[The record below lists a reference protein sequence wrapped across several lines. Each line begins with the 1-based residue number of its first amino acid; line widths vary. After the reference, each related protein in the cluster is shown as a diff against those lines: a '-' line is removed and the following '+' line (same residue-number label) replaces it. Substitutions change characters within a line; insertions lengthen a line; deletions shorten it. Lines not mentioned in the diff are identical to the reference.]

1 MSERGVARRQA
12 TTGADGPTPPPA
24 IYASGKAS
32 GDLPDTAPVGRPPD
46 DEAGGDDA
54 VGEAAVDRV
63 TAGEATVG
71 GSAVGGSD
79 RPGGSATPPG
89 GTSADSARRYG
100 AHHAHARHAD
110 SARHAPGPDRTP
122 NPDSTP
128 SATLSSPGP
137 GPAPSPGPDRERLAH
152 RLLLAV
158 CCAFALLS
166 CVLVPLTLPLGW
178 DELVYASRYSPYAPA
193 TPFSAPRTRGVPF
206 LIAPVATWSDSVV
219 LLRVWLTLLATAAL
233 YLGFRPWLR
242 AARRPWA
249 APVAAALYGSLWITL
264 FYANEAM
271 PNHYTAMGA
280 VGAVGLFLWPRQ
292 SLLTCTGIAAGI
304 ALATLMRPNDGFAI
318 GLPLLIAALLFP
330 AWRGRRRVLAVLVGL
345 GAGALPWAVEAYV
358 RFGGV
363 LERLTEAS
371 EVQGDLRPLLSF
383 VHHLT
388 VIDGPLLCRPCDN
401 DSVRPVAA
409 EWWVLLA
416 LLVAAGLWAL
426 CRTGARAGARPTPHP
441 AGPAMPPPASVA
453 APAGPAA
460 PPPSATAP
468 ARPAAPPPPPVTAP
482 ATPLRDALLALATG
496 LAIALPYFVLVPYA
510 TPRFLLPTHAL
521 FAPTAAIGLLA
532 LLRLARA
539 VRPRWVGVVV
549 PALVLGGH
557 LTVQAAL
564 AHGNAKIQGDA
575 RRDWARIA
583 ETLEQ
588 HGVGNG
594 TSPGTAAPCLLNGN
608 TSVIPLAHTAGC
620 APGGGL
626 DDPRRPTALVM
637 RGAAPPEWARDW
649 PRHAVPDTYMRGWA
663 IHVRP

>member
-1 MSERGVARRQA
+1 M
-12 TTGADGPTPPPA
+12 
-24 IYASGKAS
+24 
-32 GDLPDTAPVGRPPD
+32 
-46 DEAGGDDA
+46 
-54 VGEAAVDRV
+54 
-63 TAGEATVG
+63 
-71 GSAVGGSD
+71 
-79 RPGGSATPPG
+79 
-89 GTSADSARRYG
+89 
-100 AHHAHARHAD
+100 
-110 SARHAPGPDRTP
+110 
-122 NPDSTP
+122 
-128 SATLSSPGP
+128 
-137 GPAPSPGPDRERLAH
+137 
-152 RLLLAV
+152 
-158 CCAFALLS
+158 
-166 CVLVPLTLPLGW
+166 PLTLPLGW

-292 SLLTCTGIAAGI
+292 SLLTCTGIATGI

-330 AWRGRRRVLAVLVGL
+330 AWRGRSRVLAVLVGL

-416 LLVAAGLWAL
+416 LLVTAGLWAL
-426 CRTGARAGARPTPHP
+426 RRTGGRAEARPTPHP
-441 AGPAMPPPASVA
+441 AGPVAPPPASGT
-453 APAGPAA
+453 APAGLAA
-460 PPPSATAP
+460 PPAPSATAP
-468 ARPAAPPPPPVTAP
+468 ARPAAALPPPPPVTAP

>member
-1 MSERGVARRQA
+1 M
-12 TTGADGPTPPPA
+12 DPPA
-24 IYASGKAS
+24 KAPAP
-32 GDLPDTAPVGRPPD
+32 PDETATDPGRPPHGTGQTD
-46 DEAGGDDA
+46 P
-54 VGEAAVDRV
+54 
-63 TAGEATVG
+63 TH
-71 GSAVGGSD
+71 
-79 RPGGSATPPG
+79 PGHPTNP
-89 GTSADSARRYG
+89 
-100 AHHAHARHAD
+100 AHPAHPNQAHA
-110 SARHAPGPDRTP
+110 
-122 NPDSTP
+122 
-128 SATLSSPGP
+128 
-137 GPAPSPGPDRERLAH
+137 RLAH

-206 LIAPVATWSDSVV
+206 LIAPVATWSDSTV
-219 LLRVWLTLLATAAL
+219 LLRVWLTLLAAAAL

-242 AARRPWA
+242 AAHRPWA

-264 FYANEAM
+264 FYANSAM

-318 GLPLLIAALLFP
+318 GLPLLVAALLVP
-330 AWRGRRRVLAVLVGL
+330 AWRGRSRVLAVLAGL
-345 GAGALPWAVEAYV
+345 AAGALPWAVEAYI

-363 LERLTEAS
+363 RERLTEAS

-409 EWWVLLA
+409 EWWLLLT
-416 LLVAAGLWAL
+416 LLVVAGLWTL
-426 CRTGARAGARPTPHP
+426 RRAGSRPTPRQ
-441 AGPAMPPPASVA
+441 ASAPPAPTA
-453 APAGPAA
+453 APAG
-460 PPPSATAP
+460 
-468 ARPAAPPPPPVTAP
+468 
-482 ATPLRDALLALATG
+482 PLRDALLALVTG

-521 FAPTAAIGLLA
+521 FAPTAAIGLLT

-539 VRPRWVGVVV
+539 ARPRWAGVAV

-557 LTVQAAL
+557 LAVQAAL
-564 AHGNAKIQGDA
+564 AHGNATIQGEA
-575 RRDWARIA
+575 RRDWVRVA
-583 ETLEQ
+583 ETLER

-594 TSPGTAAPCLLNGN
+594 PGPGAGTGTPCLLNGN

-649 PRHAVPDTYMRGWA
+649 PSHTVPGTYVRGWV